1 MGKRRAPL
9 ACPCFRSHSC
19 KTLLFGVICLSYGRI
34 QLMTSAGVV
43 SLKFII
49 YLCRSLQFFFQAV
62 CSYKRSRSVH
72 LIEILYLL
80 RDINVGGSV
89 VPVPVLPGLITRI
102 RSAQV
107 PGPSVGCKVPGL
119 SRGAGLLVISDTHVV
134 ILFRHFVFFK
144 IDLVRN
150 LVLVFHFSSPFQLN
164 DFN

>member
-1 MGKRRAPL
+1 
-9 ACPCFRSHSC
+9 
-19 KTLLFGVICLSYGRI
+19 
-34 QLMTSAGVV
+34 MTSAGVV

-80 RDINVGGSV
+80 RDIKVGGSV
-89 VPVPVLPGLITRI
+89 VQFLFYQLITEYMPKFLGRHGLQSPRI
-102 RSAQV
+102 KQGRRFFLHI
-107 PGPSVGCKVPGL
+107 G
-119 SRGAGLLVISDTHVV
+119 THVV